1 MASNE
6 TSRSAR
12 VLDPLDRVSEILFGL
27 LMALSITGAVD
38 VATADERVFVGLF
51 VTALGCNLAWGGVD
65 AVFYVV
71 GQIVDRG
78 QRVKALR
85 ALSAAPDAEAARR
98 LLASNVPDSVVE
110 LFDVSDLQ
118 RLRTLAAQRAAS
130 TCVALQWTDLRG
142 AIGVFLLVTTAT
154 FPVVAPYLLI
164 DDAQLA
170 RRVSNAVSFVSVYL
184 CGHVLAVQ
192 AGARPVRFGFALVG
206 ICGVLVAAIE
216 FLGG

>member
-1 MASNE
+1 MASNG
-6 TSRSAR
+6 SAGSGG
-12 VLDPLDRVSEILFGL
+12 VLDPVDRVSEILFGL
-27 LMALSITGAVD
+27 LMALSITGTMD
-38 VATADERVFVGLF
+38 VATADERVIFGLL
-51 VTALGCNLAWGGVD
+51 VAALGCNLAWGGVD

-85 ALSAAPDAEAARR
+85 AVAAAPDEEVARR

-118 RLRTLAAQRAAS
+118 RLRTLAAQGAAS
-130 TCVALQWTDLRG
+130 TRAGLQWTDLRG
-142 AIGVFLLVTTAT
+142 AFGVFLLVTVAT
-154 FPVVAPYLLI
+154 FPVVVPYLLV

-170 RRVSNAVSFVSVYL
+170 RRVSNAVSIVSVYL
-184 CGHVLAVQ
+184 CGHVLAAQ
-192 AGARPVRFGFALVG
+192 AGVRPVRFGLVMVG

-216 FLGG
+216 LLGG